1 MNTQLARSATL
12 LIGTLFSAAVMA
24 GGPECESMKQ
34 SGHEHSA
41 EYHKQVM
48 PEGHPPLNWEQV
60 NPATGQDGDPTSQ
73 QPAPA
78 ADKKPAVSI

>member
-1 MNTQLARSATL
+1 MNTPIARAAAVL
-12 LIGTLFSAAVMA
+12 VGALFSAAAMA
-24 GGPECESMKQ
+24 GGPECDSMKQ

-48 PEGHPPLNWEQV
+48 PEGHPPLSWEQA
-60 NPATGQDGDPTSQ
+60 NPATGQADDKAAT

-78 ADKKPAVSI
+78 ADKKPAASI

>member
-1 MNTQLARSATL
+1 MSTRIASAATL
-12 LIGTLFSAAVMA
+12 LLGTLFSASVMA
-24 GGPECESMKQ
+24 GGPECDSMKQ

-48 PEGHPPLNWEQV
+48 PEGHPPLSWEQSK
-60 NPATGQDGDPTSQ
+60 PAGQADDKASH
-73 QPAPA
+73 QPVPA